1 MVYVLVVVFLDNL
14 LRLVELDGTL
24 QGLSINLVVLKI
36 SLCHNSHFAALNLPL
51 LLLLDLLLG
60 LELERHVTSDR

>member
-1 MVYVLVVVFLDNL
+1 LVVVFLDNL

-36 SLCHNSHFAALNLPL
+36 SLGHYGHFAALNLPL

-60 LELERHVTSDR
+60 LELEGHVTSDR